1 VGRPG
6 DVALSAYVGNG
17 TDIKISNSSSSR
29 YRLPNSLGGL
39 EDSRY
44 LPSSAPR
51 RYTNSTTLGA
61 ALRHASYG
69 GRHVCVERF
78 TG

>member
-1 VGRPG
+1 MHCHPG
-6 DVALSAYVGNG
+6 YRGG
-17 TDIKISNSSSSR
+17 INS
-29 YRLPNSLGGL
+29 RLPNSLGGL

-61 ALRHASYG
+61 ALQHASYG